1 MVDETELRNQ
11 FSGTELPPIDIDTA
25 AVISGSK
32 RRRRPR
38 QFAVGAISVLAAS
51 ALVFAGINTYQQ
63 ADLISTTAGVVAE
76 DSGEAGSQFDAESDA
91 APSDAPQAA
100 QDTSPITAACGT
112 SIRTDAA
119 TPFGLSLELQFP
131 AEVVASG
138 SAYGTVLMTNT
149 SDEPVTGTTAN
160 VPDVNLLR
168 DSIVISHS
176 PDVQILSVM
185 PVNLQPGQSIA
196 FDVAID
202 VFDCTTIDTG
212 GMVEPGTYAVNATL
226 AFVPEDPA
234 EGDTAEVRS
243 AKSVITLQ

>member
-1 MVDETELRNQ
+1 MVDENELRTQ
-11 FSGTELPPIDIDTA
+11 FAGTELPAIDIDTA
-25 AVISGSK
+25 AVISRSK
-32 RRRRPR
+32 RRRLPR
-38 QFAVGAISVLAAS
+38 QFAVGAVGLLAATS
-51 ALVFAGINTYQQ
+51 LVFAGISTFRQ
-63 ADLISTTAGVVAE
+63 ADPISTTAGVVADE
-76 DSGEAGSQFDAESDA
+76 SFDTGSERDA
-91 APSDAPQAA
+91 APSDESQAA
-100 QDTSPITAACGT
+100 PDTSPITAACGT
-112 SIRTDAA
+112 SIRTDET
-119 TPFGLSLELQFP
+119 TPFGLSLELELP

-138 SAYGTVLMTNT
+138 SAYGTARLTNT
-149 SDEPVTGTTAN
+149 SDEPVTGSTAN

-226 AFVPEDPA
+226 AFVPTDPA
-234 EGDTAEVRS
+234 DGAAAEVRS
-243 AKSVITLQ
+243 AKSAITLQ